1 MKITKEQL
9 KEIIKE
15 EVSRLQEKKTILD
28 RKKEKNDRE
37 KVYEYLYLFLKELK
51 RQPKSIKLKLTKY
64 IVNELRILNEKVTKE
79 QIQQIIQKHNKDF
92 DKVADELWNNHELE
106 IDVYDGH
113 RSESGYFNIVNISGD
128 KVTSGQ
134 VEDEEITSLG

>member
-1 MKITKEQL
+1 MKITKSQL

-15 EVSRLQEKKTILD
+15 EVSRFQKTAILEN
-28 RKKEKNDRE
+28 RKKE
-37 KVYEYLYLFLKELK
+37 
-51 RQPKSIKLKLTKY
+51 
-64 IVNELRILNEKVTKE
+64 IVRELRMLNEEVTKE

-92 DKVADELWNNHELE
+92 DKVEDELWNNHNLE

-113 RSESGYFNIVNISGD
+113 PSENGYFNIVNSSGD